1 MNLTVEKKTCKKRLR
16 ERGEKIENLKATNR
30 SMRIFSMHASAV
42 CSLFLRVCWDVTK
55 KTKNKTKMMKV
66 LVITASP
73 SL

>member
-30 SMRIFSMHASAV
+30 SLRIFSMHASAV

-55 KTKNKTKMMKV
+55 NKNKKKMMKV